1 MRFSVPYSVF
11 RPLCLRS
18 LRLHPLIGVF
28 IHTTLGRFGR
38 YSIGLRRGPH
48 SIRIVR
54 FGQYLVLWLAC
65 PTAN

>member
-1 MRFSVPYSVF
+1 MCFSMPCSASS
-11 RPLCLRS
+11 PLCLRS

-28 IHTTLGRFGR
+28 IHTTLDRLGR
-38 YSIGLRRGPH
+38 YSIGLRRGQH